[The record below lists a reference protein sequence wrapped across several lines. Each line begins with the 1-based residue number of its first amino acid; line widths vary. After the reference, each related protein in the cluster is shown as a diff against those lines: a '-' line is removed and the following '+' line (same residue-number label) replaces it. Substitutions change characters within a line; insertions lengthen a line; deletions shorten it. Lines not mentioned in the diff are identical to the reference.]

1 MRILVVEDELD
12 LAKTLCDV
20 LEEEGFS
27 VDMARDGVTALQK
40 AQAADYDAIVLDLML
55 PRLDGLSVLARL
67 RAEKKTPVLILTAR
81 DAMLDKV
88 KGLDAGADDYLTK
101 PFALEE
107 LLARLRALIR
117 GAAGQPSPT
126 VRIGDAEINLASR
139 RVTRAGVHVALSA
152 KEYALLELL
161 ALRKGQLVTRET
173 IYGHLWDEHD
183 ETLSNVV
190 EVYVASLRRKLGTR
204 LIETRRGLG
213 YIAND

>member
-1 MRILVVEDELD
+1 MH
-12 LAKTLCDV
+12 
-20 LEEEGFS
+20 
-27 VDMARDGVTALQK
+27 
-40 AQAADYDAIVLDLML
+40 
-55 PRLDGLSVLARL
+55 
-67 RAEKKTPVLILTAR
+67 
-81 DAMLDKV
+81 DKV
-88 KGLDAGADDYLTK
+88 KGLDTGADDYLTK

-117 GAAGQPSPT
+117 RAAGQPSPT

-139 RVTRAGVHVALSA
+139 RVTRAGVDVALSA

-173 IYGHLWDEHD
+173 IYGHLWDECD